1 MVCPWQVTLLVEG
14 GMLAERRTWHLGL
27 GSECRHWVNAALLM
41 HVDGVTIDS
50 GVGASV
56 CFTKSQSVTS
66 KTSDVLFLTDLAYT
80 SSCSVLTAFLTYIL
94 SDGTE

>member
-1 MVCPWQVTLLVEG
+1 
-14 GMLAERRTWHLGL
+14 MLAERRTWHLGL

-50 GVGASV
+50 GVDASV
-56 CFTKSQSVTS
+56 FYKESVCYQ

-80 SSCSVLTAFLTYIL
+80 SSCSVLTAFLTYIM